1 MWEGH
6 SCRDYRRSYHGRN
19 APPTEGRDTKLH
31 ELNEEK
37 KIKLLVLSGP
47 TGSGKS
53 ELAVTIAER
62 IGGEIV
68 NADSMQVYRG
78 LNIGTAKPPVEDL
91 ARVPHH
97 LLDIVSPEQDF
108 TASDFR
114 REAAAAIADID
125 RRGKKAI
132 VVGGTGLYIRA
143 LLEGLVDSPTG
154 DPELRRQ
161 FAEVPGEELLRR
173 LALVDL
179 ETAIRLH
186 PNDRVR
192 LVRALEVFTQTG
204 RPISAFRS
212 EHAFSGTYYDALKMA
227 IKVERQELYRRI
239 DLRVERMLHDGLV
252 EEVRSLLASGYSRDL
267 KAMRAIGYKEITA
280 YLAGETTLDEAVTLI
295 KRDSR
300 RYAKRQMTWFSKEN
314 DIYWLEYPG
323 RFATILAHV
332 IEFFG

>member
-1 MWEGH
+1 LGE
-6 SCRDYRRSYHGRN
+6 S
-19 APPTEGRDTKLH
+19 T
-31 ELNEEK
+31 EK

-47 TGSGKS
+47 TGSGKTD
-53 ELAVTIAER
+53 LALRLAEE

-78 LNIGTAKPPVEDL
+78 LNIGTAKPSPEEL

-97 LLDIVSPEQDF
+97 LIDILSPDQDF

-125 RRGKKAI
+125 SRGKKAL

-154 DPELRRQ
+154 DPELRKE
-161 FAEVPGEELLRR
+161 FADVPGEELLRR
-173 LALVDL
+173 LSLVDP
-179 ETAIRLH
+179 ETASRLH

-192 LVRALEVFTQTG
+192 IVRALEVYTQTG

-212 EHAFSGTYYDALKMA
+212 EHAFSGSYYDPLKMA
-227 IKVERQELYRRI
+227 IRIEREELYRRI
-239 DLRVERMLHDGLV
+239 NLRVDLMVQDGLV
-252 EEVRSLLASGYSRDL
+252 EEVRSLLAQGYGREL
-267 KAMRAIGYKEITA
+267 KAMRSIGYKEMTA
-280 YLAGETTLDEAVTLI
+280 YLAGEMTLDEAVTLI
-295 KRDSR
+295 KRDTR
-300 RYAKRQMTWFSKEN
+300 RYAKRQMTWFTREN

-323 RFATILAHV
+323 SFASILGHV

>member
-1 MWEGH
+1 LVLATM
-6 SCRDYRRSYHGRN
+6 
-19 APPTEGRDTKLH
+19 T
-31 ELNEEK
+31 EK
-37 KIKLLVLSGP
+37 KIKLLVIAGP

-53 ELAVTIAER
+53 DLAVRLAEQ

-78 LNIGTAKPPVEDL
+78 LNIGTAKPSAEEL

-97 LLDIVSPEQDF
+97 LLDIVSPDQSF

-154 DPELRRQ
+154 DPELRLQ
-161 FAEVPGEELLRR
+161 FADVAGEELLQR
-173 LALVDL
+173 LFLVDH
-179 ETAIRLH
+179 ETASRLH

-192 LVRALEVFTQTG
+192 IIRALEVFSQTG
-204 RPISAFRS
+204 RPISSFRS
-212 EHAFSGTYYDALKMA
+212 EHGFSGTYYDTLKIA
-227 IKVERQELYRRI
+227 IKVERQELYRRV
-239 DLRVERMLHDGLV
+239 DRRVDQMLQDGLV
-252 EEVRSLLASGYSRDL
+252 DEVRSLLASGYSREM
-267 KAMRAIGYKEITA
+267 KAMRSIGYKEICA
-280 YLAGETTLDEAVTLI
+280 YLAEETSLDEAVNLI
-295 KRDSR
+295 KRDTR
-300 RYAKRQMTWFSKEN
+300 RYAKRQMTWFGKEN
-314 DIYWLEYPG
+314 EIYWLEYPES
-323 RFATILAHV
+323 FATILGHV

>member
-1 MWEGH
+1 MT
-6 SCRDYRRSYHGRN
+6 D
-19 APPTEGRDTKLH
+19 
-31 ELNEEK
+31 K
-37 KIKLLVLSGP
+37 KIKLLVISGP

-53 ELAVTIAER
+53 DLAVRIAEQ

-68 NADSMQVYRG
+68 NADSMQIYRG
-78 LNIGTAKPPVEDL
+78 MDIGTAKPLAEER

-97 LLDIVSPEQDF
+97 LLDIVSPDLNF

-125 RRGKKAI
+125 RRGMRAI

-154 DPELRRQ
+154 DPELRLQ

-173 LALVDL
+173 LFLVDP
-179 ETAIRLH
+179 ETASRLH

-192 LVRALEVFTQTG
+192 IIRALEVFSQTG
-204 RPISAFRS
+204 RPISAFRT
-212 EHAFSGTYYDALKMA
+212 EHAFSGTYYDTLKFA

-239 DLRVERMLHDGLV
+239 DHRVEQMLRDGLV
-252 EEVRSLLASGYSRDL
+252 EEVRSLLASGFTL
-267 KAMRAIGYKEITA
+267 EMKAMRSIGYKEISA
-280 YLAGETTLDEAVTLI
+280 YLAGEIALNEAVDLI
-295 KRDSR
+295 KRDTR

-314 DIYWLEYPG
+314 DIYWLEYPET
-323 RFATILAHV
+323 FANILAHV
-332 IEFFG
+332 IEFFA

>member
-1 MWEGH
+1 MDVVTG
-6 SCRDYRRSYHGRN
+6 
-19 APPTEGRDTKLH
+19 
-31 ELNEEK
+31 K
-37 KIKLLVLSGP
+37 KIKLLVIGGP

-53 ELAVTIAER
+53 DLAVRLAEE

-78 LNIGTAKPPVEDL
+78 LDIGTAKPPAEDL

-97 LLDIVSPEQDF
+97 LLDIVSPDQEF

-114 REAAAAIADID
+114 REAAAAIVDID
-125 RRGKKAI
+125 RRGKKAV

-161 FAEVPGEELLRR
+161 FDAVPGGELLRR
-173 LALVDL
+173 LALVDP
-179 ETAIRLH
+179 ETAQRLH

-192 LVRALEVFTQTG
+192 IVRALEVHAQTG

-212 EHAFSGTYYDALKMA
+212 EHAFSGDYYDTLKMA

-239 DLRVERMLHDGLV
+239 EIRVENMLQCGLV
-252 EEVRSLLASGYSRDL
+252 DEVRSLLAKGYNREL
-267 KAMRAIGYKEITA
+267 KAMRSIGYKEIAA
-280 YLAGETTLDEAVTLI
+280 YLAGETTLDAAVALI
-295 KRDSR
+295 KRDTR
-300 RYAKRQMTWFSKEN
+300 RYAKRQMTWFGREN
-314 DIYWLEYPG
+314 EIYWLEYPG
-323 RFATILAHV
+323 SFATILGHV
-332 IEFFG
+332 IEFFV